1 MTGSFQISLMGFLP
15 SSHST
20 IVTTVVLAK
29 GFWTTLDP
37 DQIIRLYSAVNRGIQ
52 NYYRFA
58 DNWKHLSR
66 IQYILKFS
74 LAKTLAQKYKLSVA
88 KTFRRF
94 GKDLSV
100 LIKGEKGKADR
111 TVSFSLNRDWA
122 KNKLAF
128 QVAGHNNIDMVRDT
142 MIRLRTRSKLGK
154 PCCICGEAERQI
166 EMHHVRHIRKLSHKR
181 VATGFNQIL
190 REVSAG

>member
-1 MTGSFQISLMGFLP
+1 VS
-15 SSHST
+15 
-20 IVTTVVLAK
+20 
-29 GFWTTLDP
+29 
-37 DQIIRLYSAVNRGIQ
+37 N
-52 NYYRFA
+52 
-58 DNWKHLSR
+58 DN
-66 IQYILKFS
+66 ILKFS

-142 MIRLRTRSKLGK
+142 MIRLRTRSKSGK

-166 EMHHVRHIRKLSHKR
+166 VMHHVRHIRKLSHKR

-190 REVSAG
+190 RAMNRKQVPVCSNCHRKIHCGEYDGLRLSDLVYIPR